1 MPSHQSA
8 VSTLIREVLADPDLA
23 HDEVFR
29 RLLQAGLQDLVDA
42 EAAAVI
48 GAQRY
53 ERTPERT
60 NRRNGK
66 RLKTVATTAGEVELA
81 IPKLRT
87 GSFFPSLLHPRRR
100 VDKALY
106 AVICS
111 AWIEGVS
118 TRKVDDLVKAL
129 GNESGISRSTVSRIC
144 KDIDEGVKEFLA
156 RSLDHTWFPYLFVD
170 ATYLDV
176 RVGHR
181 VVCRALVVATGVSAE
196 GRREILGMALGDAET
211 VDFWTSFLRSLR
223 ERGLKVPSPE
233 DPTGVVLVTSDAHA
247 GIRAA
252 VRAILP
258 GASWQRCRVHFA
270 RNITS
275 RLGSARSK
283 PVNAL
288 VSTIFAQ
295 TSQEAVAAQYKH
307 VIDALRDPFP
317 EIAQMLIDAEP
328 DLTAF
333 AAFPREHWTKIWS
346 NNPIERLNREIKRR
360 ADVVQVFP
368 NSESVTRLIGSV
380 LLEQHEEWQYGERR
394 YLSQTSLRHLTDM
407 LHTDN
412 STDGAGGRP
421 ALPPH
426 HHLTERTPHQET

>member
-53 ERTPERT
+53 ERTPHRT
-60 NRRNGK
+60 NRRNGT
-66 RLKTVATTAGEVELA
+66 RPKTVATTAGEVELA

-144 KDIDEGVKEFLA
+144 KDIDEGVHEFLA
-156 RSLDHTWFPYLFVD
+156 RRLDHTWFPYLFVD

-176 RVGHR
+176 RAGHR
-181 VVCRALVVATGVSAE
+181 VVSRALVVATGVSAQ

-211 VDFWTSFLRSLR
+211 TDFWTSFLRSLR
-223 ERGLKVPSPE
+223 ERGLKVPSPH
-233 DPTGVVLVTSDAHA
+233 DPEGVVLVTSDAHA

-295 TSQEAVAAQYKH
+295 TSQEAVMAQYQH
-307 VIDALRDPFP
+307 VVDTLRDPFP
-317 EIAQMLIDAEP
+317 EIARMLIDAQP

-333 AAFPREHWTKIWS
+333 AALPREHWTKIWS

-368 NSESVTRLIGSV
+368 DSDSVTRLIGSV

-412 STDGAGGRP
+412 TGGDGGRA
-421 ALPPH
+421 ALPPI
-426 HHLTERTPHQET
+426 TT

>member
-1 MPSHQSA
+1 M
-8 VSTLIREVLADPDLA
+8 
-23 HDEVFR
+23 
-29 RLLQAGLQDLVDA
+29 
-42 EAAAVI
+42 I

-106 AVICS
+106 AVICQ

-258 GASWQRCRVHFA
+258 GASWQRCRAPLRPQHHLPA
-270 RNITS
+270 RFGPIQAGQRPGLHDLRPDQQGGGGGPVQARHR
-275 RLGSARSK
+275 RLEG
-283 PVNAL
+283 PVPRDRP
-288 VSTIFAQ
+288 
-295 TSQEAVAAQYKH
+295 
-307 VIDALRDPFP
+307 DADR
-317 EIAQMLIDAEP
+317 
-328 DLTAF
+328 
-333 AAFPREHWTKIWS
+333 
-346 NNPIERLNREIKRR
+346 RR
-360 ADVVQVFP
+360 AGPD
-368 NSESVTRLIGSV
+368 G
-380 LLEQHEEWQYGERR
+380 
-394 YLSQTSLRHLTDM
+394 LR
-407 LHTDN
+407 
-412 STDGAGGRP
+412 G
-421 ALPPH
+421 LPPGA
-426 HHLTERTPHQET
+426 LDQDPAAATPSSGSTGRSSAAPMWSRSSPTASPHAP

>member
-118 TRKVDDLVKAL
+118 TRKVDDLVRAL

-144 KDIDEGVKEFLA
+144 KEIDEGVHEFLS
-156 RSLDHTWFPYLFVD
+156 RRLDRTWFPYLFVD

-295 TSQEAVAAQYKH
+295 TSREAVAAQYKH

-317 EIAQMLIDAEP
+317 EIARMLIDAEP
-328 DLTAF
+328 DPTAF
-333 AAFPREHWTKIWS
+333 ATTRPPREHWTKIR
-346 NNPIERLNREIKRR
+346 PQQPHRAAQPRDQAPRR
-360 ADVVQVFP
+360 
-368 NSESVTRLIGSV
+368 
-380 LLEQHEEWQYGERR
+380 RR
-394 YLSQTSLRHLTDM
+394 PGLPRQRLRHPPDRI
-407 LHTDN
+407 
-412 STDGAGGRP
+412 RP
-421 ALPPH
+421 ARATRSGSTANDATSPRPH
-426 HHLTERTPHQET
+426 CDT

>member
-1 MPSHQSA
+1 M
-8 VSTLIREVLADPDLA
+8 
-23 HDEVFR
+23 
-29 RLLQAGLQDLVDA
+29 
-42 EAAAVI
+42 
-48 GAQRY
+48 
-53 ERTPERT
+53 
-60 NRRNGK
+60 
-66 RLKTVATTAGEVELA
+66 
-81 IPKLRT
+81 
-87 GSFFPSLLHPRRR
+87 
-100 VDKALY
+100 
-106 AVICS
+106 
-111 AWIEGVS
+111 
-118 TRKVDDLVKAL
+118 
-129 GNESGISRSTVSRIC
+129 
-144 KDIDEGVKEFLA
+144 
-156 RSLDHTWFPYLFVD
+156 
-170 ATYLDV
+170 
-176 RVGHR
+176 GHR

-211 VDFWTSFLRSLR
+211 TDFWTSFLRSLR

-275 RLGSARSK
+275 RIGSARSK

-295 TSQEAVAAQYKH
+295 TSQEAVIAQYKH
-307 VIDALRDPFP
+307 VIDSLKDPFP

-333 AAFPREHWTKIWS
+333 AAFPREHWQKIWS

-368 NSESVTRLIGSV
+368 DSESVTRLIGSV

-394 YLSQTSLRHLTDM
+394 YLSQTSLQRLTDM

-412 STDGAGGRP
+412 STAGRA
-421 ALPPH
+421 ALPAI
-426 HHLTERTPHQET
+426 TT

>member
-1 MPSHQSA
+1 M
-8 VSTLIREVLADPDLA
+8 
-23 HDEVFR
+23 
-29 RLLQAGLQDLVDA
+29 
-42 EAAAVI
+42 
-48 GAQRY
+48 
-53 ERTPERT
+53 
-60 NRRNGK
+60 
-66 RLKTVATTAGEVELA
+66 
-81 IPKLRT
+81 
-87 GSFFPSLLHPRRR
+87 
-100 VDKALY
+100 
-106 AVICS
+106 
-111 AWIEGVS
+111 
-118 TRKVDDLVKAL
+118 DDLVKAL
-129 GNESGISRSTVSRIC
+129 GNESGISRSTVSRIR
-144 KDIDEGVKEFLA
+144 KDIDEGVHEFLA
-156 RSLDHTWFPYLFVD
+156 RRLDRTWFPYLFVD

-181 VVCRALVVATGVSAE
+181 VVRRALVVATGVSAQ

-258 GASWQRCRVHFA
+258 GAAWQRCRVHFA
-270 RNITS
+270 RTITS
-275 RLGSARSK
+275 RLGPARSK

-295 TSQEAVAAQYKH
+295 TSRQAVAAQYQH
-307 VIDALRDPFP
+307 VIDSLKDPFP

-333 AAFPREHWTKIWS
+333 AALPREHWQKIWS

-368 NSESVTRLIGSV
+368 DSESVTRLIGSV

-394 YLSQTSLRHLTDM
+394 YLSQASLRHLTDM
-407 LHTDN
+407 LQADN
-412 STDGAGGRP
+412 STDGVNSRP

-426 HHLTERTPHQET
+426 HHLTGRTPHQKS

>member
-1 MPSHQSA
+1 M
-8 VSTLIREVLADPDLA
+8 
-23 HDEVFR
+23 
-29 RLLQAGLQDLVDA
+29 
-42 EAAAVI
+42 
-48 GAQRY
+48 
-53 ERTPERT
+53 
-60 NRRNGK
+60 
-66 RLKTVATTAGEVELA
+66 
-81 IPKLRT
+81 
-87 GSFFPSLLHPRRR
+87 
-100 VDKALY
+100 
-106 AVICS
+106 ICS

-118 TRKVDDLVKAL
+118 TRKVDDLVRAL

-144 KDIDEGVKEFLA
+144 KEIDEGVHEFLS
-156 RSLDHTWFPYLFVD
+156 RRLDRTWFPYVFVD

-211 VDFWTSFLRSLR
+211 TDFWTSFLRSLR

-258 GASWQRCRVHFA
+258 GAAWQRCRVHFA

-295 TSQEAVAAQYKH
+295 TSREAVAAQYKH

-317 EIAQMLIDAEP
+317 EIARMLIDAEP

-333 AAFPREHWTKIWS
+333 AAFPREHWQKIWS

-368 NSESVTRLIGSV
+368 DSESARPLIGSV
-380 LLEQHEEWQYGERR
+380 LSEQRGVAVRR
-394 YLSQTSLRHLTDM
+394 TPLPVPDLPAAPDRHAP
-407 LHTDN
+407 HRQQHRRPP
-412 STDGAGGRP
+412 RP
-421 ALPPH
+421 APH

>member
-48 GAQRY
+48 GAGRY

-118 TRKVDDLVKAL
+118 TRKVDDLVRAL

-144 KDIDEGVKEFLA
+144 KDIDEGVHEFLS
-156 RSLDHTWFPYLFVD
+156 RRLDRTWFPYVFVD

-176 RVGHR
+176 RVGRR
-181 VVCRALVVATGVSAE
+181 VVCRALVVATGVSAQ

-211 VDFWTSFLRSLR
+211 VDFRVVLVLRSLR

-258 GASWQRCRVHFA
+258 GAAWQRCRVHFA
-270 RNITS
+270 RSITS

-295 TSQEAVAAQYKH
+295 TSREAVMAQYKH
-307 VIDALRDPFP
+307 VVDSLKDPFP
-317 EIAQMLIDAEP
+317 EIAQMLIDAQP

-368 NSESVTRLIGSV
+368 DSESVTRLIGSV

-407 LHTDN
+407 LQADN
-412 STDGAGGRP
+412 STDGVNSRP
-421 ALPPH
+421 ALPPI
-426 HHLTERTPHQET
+426 TT

>member
-421 ALPPH
+421 ALPPI
-426 HHLTERTPHQET
+426 TT

>member
-1 MPSHQSA
+1 
-8 VSTLIREVLADPDLA
+8 
-23 HDEVFR
+23 
-29 RLLQAGLQDLVDA
+29 
-42 EAAAVI
+42 
-48 GAQRY
+48 
-53 ERTPERT
+53 
-60 NRRNGK
+60 
-66 RLKTVATTAGEVELA
+66 
-81 IPKLRT
+81 
-87 GSFFPSLLHPRRR
+87 
-100 VDKALY
+100 
-106 AVICS
+106 
-111 AWIEGVS
+111 
-118 TRKVDDLVKAL
+118 
-129 GNESGISRSTVSRIC
+129 
-144 KDIDEGVKEFLA
+144 
-156 RSLDHTWFPYLFVD
+156 
-170 ATYLDV
+170 
-176 RVGHR
+176 
-181 VVCRALVVATGVSAE
+181 
-196 GRREILGMALGDAET
+196 MALGDAET

-258 GASWQRCRVHFA
+258 GAAWQRCRVHFA

-295 TSQEAVAAQYKH
+295 TSREAVAAQYKH
-307 VIDALRDPFP
+307 VIDSLREAFP

-368 NSESVTRLIGSV
+368 DSESARPLIGSV
-380 LLEQHEEWQYGERR
+380 LSEQRGVAVRR
-394 YLSQTSLRHLTDM
+394 TPLPVPDLTATPDRHAP
-407 LHTDN
+407 
-412 STDGAGGRP
+412 GRQQRQRPRRP
-421 ALPPH
+421 ARH
-426 HHLTERTPHQET
+426 HHLTGRTPHQET

>member
-106 AVICS
+106 AVICQ

-380 LLEQHEEWQYGERR
+380 LPEQRGVAVRR
-394 YLSQTSLRHLTDM
+394 TPLPLPDLPATPDRHAP
-407 LHTDN
+407 HRQQHRRRRRPP
-412 STDGAGGRP
+412 RP
-421 ALPPH
+421 APH

>member
-1 MPSHQSA
+1 M
-8 VSTLIREVLADPDLA
+8 STLIREVLADPDLA

-144 KDIDEGVKEFLA
+144 KEIDEGVHEFLS
-156 RSLDHTWFPYLFVD
+156 RRLDRTWFPYLFVD

-295 TSQEAVAAQYKH
+295 TSREAVAAQYKH

-317 EIAQMLIDAEP
+317 EIARMLIDAQP

-333 AAFPREHWTKIWS
+333 AAFPREHWTKIR
-346 NNPIERLNREIKRR
+346 PQQPHRAAQPRDQAPRR
-360 ADVVQVFP
+360 
-368 NSESVTRLIGSV
+368 
-380 LLEQHEEWQYGERR
+380 RR
-394 YLSQTSLRHLTDM
+394 PGLPRQRLRHPPDRI
-407 LHTDN
+407 
-412 STDGAGGRP
+412 RP
-421 ALPPH
+421 ARATRSGSTANDATSPRPH
-426 HHLTERTPHQET
+426 CDT

>member
-1 MPSHQSA
+1 MLTTRSSGACP
-8 VSTLIREVLADPDLA
+8 R
-23 HDEVFR
+23 
-29 RLLQAGLQDLVDA
+29 AGLQDLVDA

-106 AVICS
+106 AVICQ

-295 TSQEAVAAQYKH
+295 TSREAVAAQYKH

-317 EIAQMLIDAEP
+317 EIARMLIDAEP

-368 NSESVTRLIGSV
+368 DSESVTRLIGSV

-421 ALPPH
+421 ALPPI
-426 HHLTERTPHQET
+426 TT

>member
-1 MPSHQSA
+1 
-8 VSTLIREVLADPDLA
+8 
-23 HDEVFR
+23 
-29 RLLQAGLQDLVDA
+29 
-42 EAAAVI
+42 
-48 GAQRY
+48 
-53 ERTPERT
+53 
-60 NRRNGK
+60 
-66 RLKTVATTAGEVELA
+66 
-81 IPKLRT
+81 
-87 GSFFPSLLHPRRR
+87 
-100 VDKALY
+100 
-106 AVICS
+106 
-111 AWIEGVS
+111 
-118 TRKVDDLVKAL
+118 VDDLVKAL
-129 GNESGISRSTVSRIC
+129 GNESGISRSTVSRIR
-144 KDIDEGVKEFLA
+144 KDIDEGVHEFLA
-156 RSLDHTWFPYLFVD
+156 RRLDRTWFPYLFVD

-181 VVCRALVVATGVSAE
+181 VVRRALVVATGVSAQ

-258 GASWQRCRVHFA
+258 GAAWQRCRVHFA
-270 RNITS
+270 RTITS
-275 RLGSARSK
+275 RLGPARSK

-295 TSQEAVAAQYKH
+295 TSRQAVAAQYQH
-307 VIDALRDPFP
+307 VIDSLKDPFP

-333 AAFPREHWTKIWS
+333 AALPREHWQKIWS

-368 NSESVTRLIGSV
+368 DSESVTRLIGSV

-394 YLSQTSLRHLTDM
+394 YLSQASLRHLTDM
-407 LHTDN
+407 LQADN
-412 STDGAGGRP
+412 STDGVNSRP

-426 HHLTERTPHQET
+426 HHLTGRTPHQKT

>member
-1 MPSHQSA
+1 M
-8 VSTLIREVLADPDLA
+8 
-23 HDEVFR
+23 
-29 RLLQAGLQDLVDA
+29 
-42 EAAAVI
+42 
-48 GAQRY
+48 
-53 ERTPERT
+53 
-60 NRRNGK
+60 
-66 RLKTVATTAGEVELA
+66 
-81 IPKLRT
+81 
-87 GSFFPSLLHPRRR
+87 
-100 VDKALY
+100 
-106 AVICS
+106 
-111 AWIEGVS
+111 
-118 TRKVDDLVKAL
+118 
-129 GNESGISRSTVSRIC
+129 
-144 KDIDEGVKEFLA
+144 
-156 RSLDHTWFPYLFVD
+156 
-170 ATYLDV
+170 
-176 RVGHR
+176 
-181 VVCRALVVATGVSAE
+181 VCRALVAATGVSAE

-211 VDFWTSFLRSLR
+211 VDFRVVLVLRSLR

-258 GASWQRCRVHFA
+258 GAAWQRCRVHFA

-283 PVNAL
+283 PAGAL

-307 VIDALRDPFP
+307 VIDTLRDAFP

-333 AAFPREHWTKIWS
+333 AALPREHWTKIWS

-368 NSESVTRLIGSV
+368 DSDSARPLIGSV

-394 YLSQTSLRHLTDM
+394 YLSQASLRRLTDM
-407 LHTDN
+407 LQADN
-412 STDGAGGRP
+412 SAGAGGRP
-421 ALPPH
+421 ALPPI
-426 HHLTERTPHQET
+426 TT